1 MLDLR
6 IILLN
11 QLKFSSTY
19 LDKISD
25 FFQYTFVDKALNLL
39 HSLNIQTRLGGFY
52 LFYYSIVGT
61 FMPYWN
67 LYLQDQGFNYQQIGI
82 LSSIAIITRF
92 FAPLIWGWI
101 ADKSGKRMLL
111 VRIATWME
119 ACIWFAI
126 FIIPNSFQSIA
137 LLMLVFSFFQNAIL
151 AQFEGVTLFWL
162 GEKRAELYGKVR
174 KWGSV
179 GFIVGVFAIGA
190 LLEIIPISMLPILLL
205 SVSFLAFLWSFSIKE
220 PEHAPSSQK
229 KLEPLLPILKRRMVA
244 AFFGIEFI
252 LLFSQAPFYSFYSNF
267 LKEIGFSTMQI
278 GTLWATGVIAEIVM
292 FAVAQKVFFIRFS
305 WRTLVAACLIL
316 TSLRWL
322 LVGMLNTYFI
332 GQLLAQC
339 LHAFSFGLFHLIA
352 MKVIF
357 QNFSAEQQGR
367 GQALYSTM
375 WGLGV
380 ASGSLLAG
388 HYWQILS
395 GATIFLCA
403 SVVVLLGLILVVW
416 LPNQIETTASKL
428 NQS

>member
-1 MLDLR
+1 LLDLR

-19 LDKISD
+19 LDKFSD

-67 LYLQDQGFNYQQIGI
+67 LYLQDQGFNYKQIGI

-205 SVSFLAFLWSFSIKE
+205 SVSFWAFLWSFSIKE

-229 KLEPLLPILKRRMVA
+229 KLEPLLPILKKPMVA

-322 LVGMLNTYFI
+322 LVGMLNTHFI

>member
-1 MLDLR
+1 M
-6 IILLN
+6 
-11 QLKFSSTY
+11 
-19 LDKISD
+19 
-25 FFQYTFVDKALNLL
+25 L

-67 LYLQDQGFNYQQIGI
+67 LYLQDQGFNYKQIGI

-137 LLMLVFSFFQNAIL
+137 LLMLVFSFFQNTIL

-229 KLEPLLPILKRRMVA
+229 KLEPLLPILKKPMVA

-322 LVGMLNTYFI
+322 LVGMLNTHFI